1 MSQPVANCP
10 SCGAPVQFRW
20 SSAVQTVCPFC
31 RSVLVRDDLD
41 LKKVGQVADLPPDPS
56 PISLWTEG
64 TYRGKTFQVLGRII
78 YEWEGGGW
86 NEWHIVFSDGASG
99 WLSDAQ
105 LQYAVSFL
113 VDLRTLNP
121 GALSPAVALPQAA
134 EMRRGK
140 ELTFNQIDYEVATIT
155 RASYKG
161 VEGELPFPFSGKSDM
176 LFADLRTEGRAFGTV
191 DYSEG
196 APLLFLGEWVEF
208 EELGLKNLKQ
218 FEGWS

>member
-31 RSVLVRDDLD
+31 RSILVRDDLD
-41 LKKVGQVADLPPDPS
+41 LKNVGKVADLPPDPS

-64 TYRGKTFQVLGRII
+64 TYRGKSFQVLGRII
-78 YEWEGGGW
+78 YAWENGGW
-86 NEWHIVFSDGASG
+86 NEWHIVFSDGSSG

-105 LQYAVSFL
+105 LQYAVSF
-113 VDLRTLNP
+113 VANP
-121 GALSPAVALPQAA
+121 ATPLPAAPEV
-134 EMRRGK
+134 RRGAHF
-140 ELTFNQIDYEVATIT
+140 TFDQIDYEVATRT

-161 VEGELPFPFSGKSDM
+161 VEGELPFPFYGKSDM
-176 LFADLRTEGRAFGTV
+176 LFADLKTAGRAFGTL
-191 DYSEG
+191 DYSDPT
-196 APLLFLGEWVEF
+196 PLLFLGEWVEF
-208 EELGLKNLKQ
+208 EELQLKNLRQ